1 MFKTLSQSPLNKAAI
16 FVVVCLIGAIVLSV
30 VLLSSRFTVPE
41 PLTIILGVASLLL
54 VWHFSFQFPYLGMV
68 SMERLPQF
76 HMLLTLS
83 ISDTLIINAIA
94 ALMMPFLNKKY
105 RMDSYSIAF
114 LRAGNNIAMN
124 IFLILSGY
132 LIIEY
137 FLELPIT
144 SLSVKTVF
152 VLLFAAIVTQI
163 VNVIHMVGFINFYN
177 KKGYKLVMT
186 PKMMFMDLVFVPVG
200 VLSALLYQL
209 DDKSIFGLFCF
220 FVVLVLFSF
229 NSFMPDKSSDS
240 NEFKRTSTD
249 YKSDSLDVK
258 SICKAI
264 NRRAEQ
270 LFDMNCLYIFL
281 KNHGSGEYELFH
293 EQGVINSGE
302 DRQKMFQII
311 NNSNGIEVDRMPIVF
326 KGNQTMFNI
335 MSAPF
340 KNQEGVF
347 AYLILCRD
355 DKRKFL
361 QPDISL
367 CKLLTNRYELTL
379 SYAIGYKELT
389 QYKEKLEQKVIERTM
404 QLEQANHEKSILVEK
419 LEDLSN
425 RDGLTGCYNRRF
437 FDLKMSELESGPP
450 NSLGLAILDIDF
462 FKQINDE
469 FGHEVGDSVLKMVAE
484 LVKENCQHDLMFFRY
499 GGEEFVIL
507 FVNPDIDTIHITCQ
521 EVVGGFSSFDWQIIH
536 RNLNVTVSIGLAV
549 YPQTEWNQLFTKADS
564 RLYQAKKN
572 GRNQLQF

>member
-200 VLSALLYQL
+200 VLSALLYKF
-209 DDKSIFGLFCF
+209 DDKRIFGLFCF

-229 NSFMPDKSSDS
+229 NSFMSD
-240 NEFKRTSTD
+240 
-249 YKSDSLDVK
+249 
-258 SICKAI
+258 
-264 NRRAEQ
+264 
-270 LFDMNCLYIFL
+270 
-281 KNHGSGEYELFH
+281 
-293 EQGVINSGE
+293 
-302 DRQKMFQII
+302 
-311 NNSNGIEVDRMPIVF
+311 
-326 KGNQTMFNI
+326 
-335 MSAPF
+335 
-340 KNQEGVF
+340 
-347 AYLILCRD
+347 
-355 DKRKFL
+355 
-361 QPDISL
+361 
-367 CKLLTNRYELTL
+367 KLL
-379 SYAIGYKELT
+379 
-389 QYKEKLEQKVIERTM
+389 
-404 QLEQANHEKSILVEK
+404 
-419 LEDLSN
+419 D
-425 RDGLTGCYNRRF
+425 
-437 FDLKMSELESGPP
+437 
-450 NSLGLAILDIDF
+450 
-462 FKQINDE
+462 
-469 FGHEVGDSVLKMVAE
+469 
-484 LVKENCQHDLMFFRY
+484 
-499 GGEEFVIL
+499 
-507 FVNPDIDTIHITCQ
+507 
-521 EVVGGFSSFDWQIIH
+521 
-536 RNLNVTVSIGLAV
+536 RN
-549 YPQTEWNQLFTKADS
+549 
-564 RLYQAKKN
+564 
-572 GRNQLQF
+572 